1 MSSIDEK
8 PQVKTLAKDL
18 LSSFYV
24 FSIRLTVQYTKLP
37 SGVTLRFFLTLLW
50 LHEVVELS
58 PVGSLCSA
66 ELILIL
72 AMALAG
78 DHWRTVN
85 YYVDYSLITTLPF
98 ATLVVN

>member
-1 MSSIDEK
+1 MSSINEK
-8 PQVKTLAKDL
+8 LQVKTLAKDL

-24 FSIRLTVQYTKLP
+24 FSIRLTVYTKLH

-78 DHWRTVN
+78 DHWRIVN
-85 YYVDYSLITTLPF
+85 YYVDYSLITKFPF
-98 ATLVVN
+98 AVLVVN